1 MTDDEHKFFFSFF
14 PDLEET
20 NNSCRARERGSSWNA
35 FLVRFHSEKVAK
47 RRNDDET
54 EITYHS
60 GEVEQV
66 TKVAD
71 GLPFVDGVPAGGKRD
86 KQNYKSAFS
95 SSRERPATFVLRK
108 KKKKKGNEG
117 NDMKEMSASLTWCPG
132 RNRRRSRR
140 WCRDAVRESCG
151 TGGRAG
157 RIRRSTG
164 RWPSRSPCNCR
175 RIYWPLRTDSVC
187 RWCAKWSS

>member
-1 MTDDEHKFFFSFF
+1 MTDDEHKFFFFSFF

-20 NNSCRARERGSSWNA
+20 NNSCRARERGPSWNA

-108 KKKKKGNEG
+108 KKKKKGERG
-117 NDMKEMSASLTWCPG
+117 K
-132 RNRRRSRR
+132 
-140 WCRDAVRESCG
+140 
-151 TGGRAG
+151 
-157 RIRRSTG
+157 
-164 RWPSRSPCNCR
+164 
-175 RIYWPLRTDSVC
+175 
-187 RWCAKWSS
+187 